1 MLSSLIDLIILGRK
15 SLLETPSLQIPKVH
29 ESNGVPSGTTKTSR
43 LYLETTAKLSAE
55 NSEKKRQKAIMK
67 YLEATNR

>member
-1 MLSSLIDLIILGRK
+1 LRSLIDLKIFGKK
-15 SLLETPSLQIPKVH
+15 SLLETPSVKIPKVY

-43 LYLETTAKLSAE
+43 LYLETTAKLLAE

-67 YLEATNR
+67 YLKATYR